1 MSVTPEQQDAED
13 ALTMRHIAIDC
24 DSELSA
30 QGHGRPPSHREQ
42 LLALSR
48 SCRNVYEGAEPLI
61 DRVKKALAPS
71 PASEGAGAG
80 RLSDLVEEIDEQI
93 SSAVMCD
100 TMSGGTADRL
110 RARLE
115 QMRELLAAQPKASP
129 PPGGP
134 TEEECIDAFREGRS
148 QPLTDVIA
156 DLKGKLASPP
166 PTPGEV
172 EEVLSQ
178 LEADCADEDGCD
190 FCECGPGKH
199 HPNCHFSRLRAA
211 LSRGGGQKQ
220 PAPREIEEALLFLE
234 ADFLVRYGPDEI
246 LQCSRCDGFASPEE
260 HDGPVRHKTGC
271 PVCRRIAT
279 LRASTR
285 QQWSQRVP
293 DVPGHVRIWGIY
305 WLPNASQ
312 WCEPFRL
319 PRDLAI
325 RSVSESHS
333 TVWMFWHQPEVPEL
347 PPPPAAEPR
356 EGG

>member
-1 MSVTPEQQDAED
+1 MSVTPEQDD
-13 ALTMRHIAIDC
+13 RPRC
-24 DSELSA
+24 ELCGEPMP
-30 QGHGRPPSHREQ
+30 QGEEMFKFHGYSGPCPKPPLPRPPSLAEASQR
-42 LLALSR
+42 LLDLI
-48 SCRNVYEGAEPLI
+48 NELPEEPGGQQ
-61 DRVKKALAPS
+61 DRVFAAYEFDDLRAALA
-71 PASEGAGAG
+71 A
-80 RLSDLVEEIDEQI
+80 L
-93 SSAVMCD
+93 
-100 TMSGGTADRL
+100 
-110 RARLE
+110 
-115 QMRELLAAQPKASP
+115 PKAPS
-129 PPGGP
+129 
-134 TEEECIDAFREGRS
+134 
-148 QPLTDVIA
+148 
-156 DLKGKLASPP
+156 

-172 EEVLSQ
+172 EEALALDRLLSCARAGDRATRAYENQ
-178 LEADCADEDGCD
+178 TEIIEKCEAT
-190 FCECGPGKH
+190 
-199 HPNCHFSRLRAA
+199 LRAA
-211 LSRGGGQKQ
+211 LSRCGGLSDALQSQQ

-356 EGG
+356 DGG